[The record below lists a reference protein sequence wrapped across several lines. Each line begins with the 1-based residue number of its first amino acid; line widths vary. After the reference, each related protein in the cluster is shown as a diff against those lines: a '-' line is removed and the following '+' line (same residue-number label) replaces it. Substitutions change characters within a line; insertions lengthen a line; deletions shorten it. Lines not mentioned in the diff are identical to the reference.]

1 MSSYLQPD
9 NTNVPF
15 PFLLSEPSPGGTH
28 FPVGRNG
35 LSHPCLSSFSWSLW
49 THQGTSVL
57 ALSQTTVK
65 QVTLT
70 AIPSAS
76 QYPCRSWSK
85 LSNVLEFWVYNFPG
99 TSTIL
104 KYLNKVHCHPQ
115 GPPDQNGAR
124 ILNVNNKSCRNN
136 KHDYQWEK
144 KNYSESSLHT
154 PPHTQLK
161 SPPKDF
167 LKAFVH
173 WPRFWKALLPLG
185 FYPPSP
191 VFPQPPGHSL

>member
-57 ALSQTTVK
+57 AVSQTTVK

-124 ILNVNNKSCRNN
+124 ILNVNNKEKFN
-136 KHDYQWEK
+136 KNGSIVLHMWNDWHIFKYYNKMCYFK
-144 KNYSESSLHT
+144 KD
-154 PPHTQLK
+154 LK
-161 SPPKDF
+161 FAPGIRHQKD
-167 LKAFVH
+167 
-173 WPRFWKALLPLG
+173 
-185 FYPPSP
+185 ST
-191 VFPQPPGHSL
+191 